1 MISLRTNCK
10 TYLLVTRFGES
21 LPTMNEIFA
30 YFMYHINRFSET
42 KFDKFDEF
50 TSVYDMND
58 NYAVVKY
65 TDNYEDARVYNY
77 KEHFDEIN
85 AQYKQVAIMFDK
97 FNNDELLGI
106 HDNAER
112 KNMSPILYLETYHEP
127 NCLIHIK
134 DCDVYHEVKV
144 RPDDNVKVRPDD
156 NILEVIAER
165 LAYFMHKRL
174 LTRDS
179 TERFEKMSFPP
190 NNFDI
195 KYRVGDT
202 WTIYD
207 YNEHLDEIN
216 AIYNR
221 FTEILSSSLKELTLI
236 EKFTEDYHYNDP
248 LALCKKCHNCGS
260 KTPYYNGA
268 CNKLCNDL
276 IYSWHFEC
284 RYGEDCPLCPF
295 IQRS

>member
-1 MISLRTNCK
+1 MISLRTNGK
-10 TYLLVTRFGES
+10 TYSLVTRHGES

-30 YFMYHINRFSET
+30 YFMYHINRSSET

-58 NYAVVKY
+58 NYAVVQF
-65 TDNYEDARVYNY
+65 TDNYQDARVYNY

-85 AQYKQVAIMFDK
+85 TQYKQVAAVFDK
-97 FNNDELLGI
+97 CSNDDLWVI

-112 KNMSPILYLETYHEP
+112 KNMSPILYFETYHEP
-127 NCLIHIK
+127 NCLIHMK
-134 DCDVYHEVKV
+134 DCDVYYEVKV
-144 RPDDNVKVRPDD
+144 RTDD

-174 LTRDS
+174 LTRDC
-179 TERFEKMSFPP
+179 TELFEKMPFPP

-195 KYRVGDT
+195 KYKIGDT
-202 WTIYD
+202 WTVYD
-207 YNEHLDEIN
+207 YTDHLNEIN

-221 FTEILSSSLKELTLI
+221 FTEILPSSLKELTLI

-248 LALCKKCHNCGS
+248 LALCKKCHKS
-260 KTPYYNGA
+260 ISLSPSVHLSLSLSQRA
-268 CNKLCNDL
+268 LEEMPDL
-276 IYSWHFEC
+276 AY
-284 RYGEDCPLCPF
+284 CP
-295 IQRS
+295 R